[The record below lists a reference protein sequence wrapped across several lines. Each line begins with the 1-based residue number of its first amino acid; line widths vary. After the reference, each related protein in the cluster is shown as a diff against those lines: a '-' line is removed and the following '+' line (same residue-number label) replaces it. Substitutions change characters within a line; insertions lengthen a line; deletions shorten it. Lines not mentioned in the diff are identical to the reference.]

1 MTGLTTLRSVEVPE
15 GLKRV
20 PQRWTLSLLVL
31 ALAGLYAITATWST
45 PYNVDAFT
53 NAVQARSFAANQAAI
68 VPEASELAQPQ
79 YRGTVGWFTSAPDG
93 VTSQY
98 PPGVAA
104 WGALFYLA
112 DTSQETY
119 PATWSNADTGES
131 GTVDITVPSLVPAAA
146 AAVVAVVLAMLF
158 FGLTMRT
165 LTSERN
171 ALWATAVAGLGTGAW
186 SVAADKL
193 WQHGPAMMMIS
204 LGSYL
209 ASKNQWVA
217 SGLAFGGAIVVRP
230 HTALIVAGMGIA
242 VVIGRRDI
250 RPLLKLGLSSAAGL
264 AVVVLYNNAV
274 FGSLSI
280 SGGYGGGF
288 SNKVTTT
295 SPLTL
300 VERVLA
306 AFIDPDVGML
316 WTSPFLA
323 IAIVGA
329 WQARR
334 HAPDWCIGA
343 ALGSAAYLLVQYQAN
358 RVSGGSGFFSYR
370 YPLEAL
376 MGAAPLLALGVIA
389 WTAQSSSRQR
399 IFAALAAAS
408 ILLHG
413 LGAAAAY

>member
-1 MTGLTTLRSVEVPE
+1 
-15 GLKRV
+15 
-20 PQRWTLSLLVL
+20 
-31 ALAGLYAITATWST
+31 
-45 PYNVDAFT
+45 
-53 NAVQARSFAANQAAI
+53 
-68 VPEASELAQPQ
+68 
-79 YRGTVGWFTSAPDG
+79 
-93 VTSQY
+93 
-98 PPGVAA
+98 
-104 WGALFYLA
+104 
-112 DTSQETY
+112 
-119 PATWSNADTGES
+119 
-131 GTVDITVPSLVPAAA
+131 
-146 AAVVAVVLAMLF
+146 
-158 FGLTMRT
+158 
-165 LTSERN
+165 
-171 ALWATAVAGLGTGAW
+171 
-186 SVAADKL
+186 
-193 WQHGPAMMMIS
+193 MMMIS
-204 LGSYL
+204 LGSCL
-209 ASKNQWVA
+209 ASKNKWVA

-242 VVIGRRDI
+242 VAIGRREI
-250 RPLLKLGLSSAAGL
+250 RPLLKLGLASAVGL
-264 AVVVLYNNAV
+264 AAVVLYNNAV

-295 SPLTL
+295 SPVTL
-300 VERVLA
+300 VERVIA
-306 AFIDPDVGML
+306 AFVDPDVGML
-316 WTSPFLA
+316 WTSPVLA

-329 WQARR
+329 WQARK
-334 HAPDWCIGA
+334 HAPDWAIGA